1 MSWSSSWVKYAV
13 QDKHTPEPC
22 ESLRITWNLKRK
34 TPTVQAPG
42 YSSFSQDSTAVRQ
55 DPGPA
60 PNLPAHFTAPG
71 FSAGPSQ
78 DAAVPA
84 SRHPDSSSIL
94 CPKAYLPLPPLLVYD
109 KHPSSRSDR
118 ARYFR
123 ISDKSLPCLVESLA
137 SPGDPTSPMPRKPV
151 SPFLFRCH
159 ESQIMEK
166 E

>member
-84 SRHPDSSSIL
+84 SPDIQTPARFSAPRPTSLSHL
-94 CPKAYLPLPPLLVYD
+94 SLYMTNTPLPGQTGPGISGFLTSPFPVSLSHWPVLGIRLLQ
-109 KHPSSRSDR
+109 
-118 ARYFR
+118 
-123 ISDKSLPCLVESLA
+123 CLVN
-137 SPGDPTSPMPRKPV
+137 
-151 SPFLFRCH
+151 LFPH
-159 ESQIMEK
+159 FYSAATNLK
-166 E
+166 